1 MKKIIFMVAIF
12 ATASAQQIFAQQT
25 SNDQPADL
33 LTSYYNIKDA
43 LVSSDANAAALSA
56 EKFVKVLNGS
66 NMETVQESSKDALL
80 KDAATI
86 AGTKDLKKQ
95 REVFSVF
102 SDKMFALAKVIKL
115 SNEPVYQQYCPM
127 KKANWLSSVK
137 DIKNPYYGSVML
149 TCGKVIETIQ

>member
-25 SNDQPADL
+25 SKDQPADL

-43 LVSSDANAAALSA
+43 LVSGDANTASLSA
-56 EKFVKVLNGS
+56 EQFVKALNSSGMEMAQKS
-66 NMETVQESSKDALL
+66 NKDALL

-95 REVFSVF
+95 REAFSAF
-102 SDKMFALAKVIKL
+102 SDNMFTLAKAVKL
-115 SNEPVYQQYCPM
+115 SDEPVYQQYCPM
-127 KKANWLSSVK
+127 KKASWLSSTK
-137 DIKNPYYGSVML
+137 AI
-149 TCGKVIETIQ
+149 